1 MITTISLIKSVFLTI
16 DRFRW
21 VACQLDY
28 LCGFSSDFE
37 RRQALGQLPP
47 TLHETYL
54 RVLQRLTKF
63 PTSTQSKIQMCFQFI
78 AFCPKRLTTR
88 QLREAI
94 STPEILGAYLND
106 DIMVSEEDV
115 SSMCGSLLKKSA
127 DGESFEFA
135 HFSVREFLEH
145 QSLAKAPDL
154 EDYRISQSECY
165 RLLAIQSLRYLQLS
179 NFVLDPP
186 DLQNVRKHTYI
197 ISGGK
202 DDGYSFHQLAAR
214 YSLEMMPHADS
225 QSIMH
230 ALMNSLFHPSK
241 TSCLILFTT
250 SLCFPLIEY
259 CSGKGLI
266 GGDIQ
271 MECHDLA
278 RRVVNADFHP
288 IHLAAALNL
297 PSVCEYLISTGSNFG
312 TICSFGAP
320 FELSVTS
327 LLRLVL
333 DGHDWTT
340 FKASHQHLRGPIHSI
355 LSTGVQ
361 RKSTV
366 EILER
371 TSSETMASEQSLQLD
386 DLCMSFPACIIA
398 FVQNDFLVLQRLL
411 ARGMTLKDSIYTTVF
426 RDLMRYSFKSIERD
440 AEPLIGFLQYVGTLL
455 EPESG
460 WQLEIGR
467 EIWNT
472 AVDLGLP
479 FTRDPTLTDF
489 RITLSKDALL
499 SRTFA
504 TIKDHD
510 LQGLQECLLDGRL
523 DLLERYRSPWQPH
536 DDHDVDI
543 LHLTLLHFAVLE
555 DNTEATSYLAKA
567 GCDPNIPSVRLHH
580 RWLPIHDC
588 CSTDVFEAL
597 VVCGAQATAVEAH
610 TGHNLWHLYVA
621 YPAPEIK
628 FFNFLATRY
637 PSETAE
643 ALLTKSKD
651 GYTPLQLAL
660 VPRPSPVPREVTV
673 DRVMALIGI
682 CQEVD
687 GFWSSHD
694 PLLGIAAEFGS
705 EIIIRRLVEFGARSD
720 TVGPGLETPLHR
732 LSIESSSGTVQY
744 LKELYPGALD
754 MRFANRLPLQLYL
767 ERCCRYEHPVDDTVA
782 QDLSSFG
789 SLESIDGDGTML
801 WDHYC
806 NSTPSRQQSYRN
818 TKADYRFIWGWLLG
832 NDSAIKVYESSTGR
846 SGLPLLFSRFISLN
860 WTQELDALISPH
872 VLGRAIE
879 ASLHWESA
887 KIDPSVLRFLQFLI
901 RNQCYELVD
910 VLLGHGVSVS
920 EPVDHYSSI
929 QIACQSPL
937 AISICS
943 AEEGKDMLQKMLDL
957 ANPMHLNDH
966 GKDGLTIL
974 HRLATVRE
982 DAWQL
987 HWLIETLLTKGV
999 DIDKKEQFGRGA
1011 TPIVHHITRRS
1022 LSCAEFLLQ
1031 MGADPG
1037 IAEHLTPDAA
1047 MEASYHGFR
1056 TFLDRLLEPPN
1067 PQRQVVDWQRTI
1079 NINMVVQ
1086 DGQKIILNNAKVVH
1100 LTAWGGH
1107 VECMAFFVDNNLI
1120 DDLEAAS
1127 VLGWTVMHVSA
1138 MQGNPRMM
1146 EFLYSNG
1153 CKVMPQ
1159 TVDRVTP
1166 LHLAVQRR
1174 KYDACRTLIR
1184 LGAQDVPDVTG
1195 MTPTM
1200 LASKDND
1207 ESMVRL
1213 LKGLLSS
1220 EAEVPRQLGSNL
1232 PHKAPTALL
1241 TTLSRSIQFGD
1252 IEECKRLFAVGCP
1265 INTSIKGSSPLTLA
1279 LHHGQLDIA
1288 EWLLDN
1294 GADTAVRM
1302 CQDADEERCF
1312 NVIEI
1317 CLGHPELCKLL
1328 PKLVDHCIHDG
1339 SGWPHLDNFSFSS
1352 AIRNENIEGLS
1363 TLLSIL
1369 EQKTADI
1376 R

>member
-1 MITTISLIKSVFLTI
+1 
-16 DRFRW
+16 
-21 VACQLDY
+21 
-28 LCGFSSDFE
+28 
-37 RRQALGQLPP
+37 
-47 TLHETYL
+47 
-54 RVLQRLTKF
+54 
-63 PTSTQSKIQMCFQFI
+63 MCFQFI

-106 DIMVSEEDV
+106 DIMVSEDDV

-145 QSLAKAPDL
+145 QSLATAPDL
-154 EDYRISQSECY
+154 ENYRISQSECY

-186 DLQNVRKHTYI
+186 DLENVRKHNYI
-197 ISGGK
+197 ISNGK
-202 DDGYSFHQLAAR
+202 NGGYSFHQWAAR

-266 GGDIQ
+266 GGNIQ
-271 MECHDLA
+271 MGCHDLA
-278 RRVVNADFHP
+278 RRVVNADFQP

-297 PSVCEYLISTGSNFG
+297 PSVCEYLISMGSNFS
-312 TICSFGAP
+312 TVCSFGTP
-320 FELSVTS
+320 FELSVAS

-340 FKASHQHLRGPIHSI
+340 FKATHQNLRGPIRKL
-355 LSTGVQ
+355 LSTGIQ

-366 EILER
+366 EIFER
-371 TSSETMASEQSLQLD
+371 TSSENMASEQSLQLD
-386 DLCMSFPACIIA
+386 DLSMSFPACIIA

-411 ARGMTLKDSIYTTVF
+411 SRDMTLKDSIYTTVF
-426 RDLMRYSFKSIERD
+426 RDLMCHFVESIKRD
-440 AEPLIGFLQYVGTLL
+440 AEPLIGFLQYIGTLL
-455 EPESG
+455 ESESG

-472 AVDLGLP
+472 AVDLALP

-504 TIKDHD
+504 TIKGHD

-536 DDHDVDI
+536 AEDEIVY
-543 LHLTLLHFAVLE
+543 LTLLHYAVRE

-588 CSTDVFEAL
+588 CSTGIFEEL
-597 VVCGAQATAVEAH
+597 VVCGAQATAVEAY
-610 TGHNLWHLYVA
+610 TGNNIWHLYGSYA
-621 YPAPEIK
+621 APEIK
-628 FFNFLATRY
+628 FFDFLATRY
-637 PSETAE
+637 PFETAQ

-660 VPRPSPVPREVTV
+660 IPRPSPVPREVTV

-682 CQEVD
+682 CQEVV
-687 GFWSSHD
+687 GFWQGHD

-705 EIIIRRLVEFGARSD
+705 ERIIRRLVESGARLD
-720 TVGPGLETPLHR
+720 TVGPDLETPLHR
-732 LSIESSSGTVQY
+732 LGIESSSGTVQY

-754 MRFANRLPLQLYL
+754 MRFAGRLPLQLYL
-767 ERCCRYEHPVDDTVA
+767 ERCCHHEHPVDDTVA

-801 WDHYC
+801 WDYYC
-806 NSTPSRQQSYRN
+806 HQTPSRQRSLQASN
-818 TKADYRFIWGWLLG
+818 AKGDFRFIWAWLLG
-832 NDSAIKVYESSTGR
+832 NHSAMKFYESATGR
-846 SGLPLLFSRFISLN
+846 SGLPLLFSRFVSLN
-860 WTQELDALISPH
+860 WTQELDSLIFPH

-879 ASLHWESA
+879 DSPHWESA
-887 KIDPSVLRFLQFLI
+887 KIEPSVLRFLQFLI

-910 VLLGHGVSVS
+910 VLLEHGVSVS
-920 EPVDHYSSI
+920 EPVDHYSAI

-943 AEEGKDMLQKMLDL
+943 DIEGKGMLRKMLDL
-957 ANPMHLNDH
+957 ANPIQLNDQ

-974 HRLATVRE
+974 HRLATVK
-982 DAWQL
+982 ANSWQL
-987 HWLIETLLTKGV
+987 HWLIERLLAKGV
-999 DIDKKEQFGRGA
+999 DINKKERFGWGL
-1011 TPIVHHITRRS
+1011 TPIAHHLTRRS

-1037 IAEHLTPDAA
+1037 IAEHLQPDAA
-1047 MEASYHGFR
+1047 MVASYQGFR
-1056 TFLDRLLEPPN
+1056 TFLDKLLEPSK
-1067 PQRQVVDWQRTI
+1067 PQRLVVDWGRRI
-1079 NINMVVQ
+1079 NIALVDQEDKNV
-1086 DGQKIILNNAKVVH
+1086 ILDNANGVH

-1107 VECMAFFVDNNLI
+1107 VECMAFFVDNNLF
-1120 DDLEAAS
+1120 DDLETAS
-1127 VLGWTVMHVSA
+1127 SLGWTAMHVSA
-1138 MQGNPRMM
+1138 MRGNQRMM
-1146 EFLYSNG
+1146 VFLHSNG
-1153 CKVMPQ
+1153 CKVMPL
-1159 TVDRVTP
+1159 TVDKVTP
-1166 LHLAVQRR
+1166 LHLAVQQR
-1174 KYDACRTLIR
+1174 KYGACRTLIR

-1200 LASKDND
+1200 LASMSND
-1207 ESMVRL
+1207 EAMVRL
-1213 LKGLLSS
+1213 LRGMLSS
-1220 EAEVPRQLGSNL
+1220 ETGVPRQLDSNL
-1232 PHKAPTALL
+1232 PHKASRALM
-1241 TTLSRSIQFGD
+1241 TTLSRAIQIGD
-1252 IEECKRLFAVGCP
+1252 INECKRLFAVGCP
-1265 INTSIKGSSPLTLA
+1265 INSGIKGSSPLTLA

-1294 GADTAVRM
+1294 GADTAAMM
-1302 CQDADEERCF
+1302 CQDNDEEQCL

-1317 CLGHPELCKLL
+1317 CLNNPELYKLL
-1328 PKLVDHCIHDG
+1328 PKLADHCLHDG
-1339 SGWPHLDNFSFSS
+1339 SGWPHLENFSFPS
-1352 AIRNENIEGLS
+1352 ALRNGNTEGLT
-1363 TLLSIL
+1363 TLLNVL
-1369 EQKTADI
+1369 EQRTADI